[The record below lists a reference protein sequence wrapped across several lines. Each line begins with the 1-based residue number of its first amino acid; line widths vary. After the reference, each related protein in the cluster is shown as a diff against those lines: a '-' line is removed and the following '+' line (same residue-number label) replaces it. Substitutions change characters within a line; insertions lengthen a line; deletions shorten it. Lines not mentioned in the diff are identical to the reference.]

1 MREPLGPASP
11 LPRAGIDAVTDA
23 AILLPPGS
31 SSTGQN
37 QLLFRIYLLYR
48 ILLSVVFLVL
58 MSLPATRQLVGS
70 QDMGLYLLTTI
81 VFMASNIVLLAT
93 NARRVQES
101 NIALVGL
108 FGFDIVCITAVSD
121 ASGGMGSGLPL
132 LLTITI
138 ASSAVLISKRSIS
151 TLVAALAVI
160 ATLADTL
167 RLISSDMVGT
177 SALFPAGLLGLLFFG
192 VSTIVQIVAA
202 RLGRAET
209 IALERAGD
217 LYRLQRLNERIV
229 QNMQTGILTIDAGR
243 RTRVLNGAAGR
254 LLDPSRPLSI
264 EQGRD
269 IADYSPKLAE
279 RLDTFR
285 RSGLQR
291 GSPFMTQR
299 EGAQVVAR
307 FQSLEGED
315 SEQTL
320 VFLEDYRPVAAY
332 AQSLKLTSLGRL
344 AASIAHEV
352 RNPLG
357 AISHATQLLAESE
370 TLDDADRRLIKMILT
385 NSQRVD
391 EIIESVMQIS
401 RREPPK
407 TETLSLGS
415 WIPEFRQRY
424 AETREESGAL
434 SIEYVEPNAKIRF
447 DPEHLERVLGNLL
460 DNAMRHGEERTGR
473 RRAEIRVRVAQNR
486 DECVL
491 EIYDEGSGVAG
502 PDIARLFEPFFT
514 RSQGGTGL
522 GLYVCREL
530 CELNQARI
538 SYAPTTDGRSRFQ
551 INVQQQE

>member
-1 MREPLGPASP
+1 M
-11 LPRAGIDAVTDA
+11 TDA

-31 SSTGQN
+31 GNVGQN

-48 ILLSVVFLVL
+48 ILLSIIFLAL
-58 MSLPATRQLVGS
+58 LSHPATRQLVGS
-70 QDMGLYLLTTI
+70 LDGRLYLFASI
-81 VFMASNIVLLAT
+81 VFLISNAGLLGT
-93 NARRVQES
+93 NARRVQGS
-101 NIALVGL
+101 DARLVVL
-108 FGFDIVCITAVSD
+108 FSFDVLCITAISD
-121 ASGGMGSGLPL
+121 ASGGMSSGLPL

-138 ASSAVLISKRSIS
+138 ASSAVLIRKSSIT
-151 TLVAALAVI
+151 TLVAALAVL
-160 ATLADTL
+160 ATLGDTL
-167 RLISSDMVGT
+167 RLISLDVLGT
-177 SALFPAGLLGLLFFG
+177 SALFPAGLLGMLFFG
-192 VSTIVQIVAA
+192 VSLIVQIVAT

-209 IALERAGD
+209 IALKRAGD

-229 QNMQTGILTIDAGR
+229 QNMQTGILTVDAKR
-243 RTRVLNGAAGR
+243 QTRILNGAAGR
-254 LLDPSRPLSI
+254 LLDASRPLSI

-279 RLDTFR
+279 RLETFR

-299 EGAQVVAR
+299 EGTQVVAR

-315 SEQTL
+315 ADQTL

-357 AISHATQLLAESE
+357 AISHATQLLAESPS
-370 TLDDADRRLIKMILT
+370 LDEADQKLIQMILT

-391 EIIESVMQIS
+391 DIVESVMQIS

-407 TETLSLGS
+407 TETLHLRP
-415 WIPEFRQRY
+415 WMTEFHQRY
-424 AETREESGAL
+424 GETREGAGTL
-434 SIEYVEPNAKIRF
+434 TIEYVDPAATVFF
-447 DPEHLERVLGNLL
+447 DPEHLDRILGNLV
-460 DNAMRHGEERTGR
+460 DNAMRHGCEKTGK
-473 RRAEIRVRVAQNR
+473 RRAEIRVRVASNVN
-486 DECVL
+486 ECVI
-491 EIYDEGSGVAG
+491 EIYDEGKGVASS
-502 PDIARLFEPFFT
+502 DIGRLFEPFFT
-514 RSQGGTGL
+514 RSVGGSGL

-538 SYAPTTDGRSRFQ
+538 GYAPTSDGRSRFQ
-551 INVQQQE
+551 IGVQQQE

>member
-1 MREPLGPASP
+1 
-11 LPRAGIDAVTDA
+11 VTDA

-31 SSTGQN
+31 GAVGQN

-48 ILLSVVFLVL
+48 ILLSVIFLVL
-58 MSLPATRQLVGS
+58 LSLPATRQLVGS
-70 QDMGLYLLTTI
+70 QDGGLYLLVTV
-81 VFMASNIVLLAT
+81 VFLISNVALLGA
-93 NARRVQES
+93 NARRVQRSEV
-101 NIALVGL
+101 ALVAM

-121 ASGGMGSGLPL
+121 ASGGMSSGLPL

-138 ASSAVLISKRSIS
+138 ASSAVLISKRSIA
-151 TLVAALAVI
+151 TLVAALAVL

-167 RLISSDMVGT
+167 RLISLDIAGT

-192 VSTIVQIVAA
+192 VSLIVQIVAA

-217 LYRLQRLNERIV
+217 LYRLQRLKERIV
-229 QNMQTGILTIDAGR
+229 QNMQTGILTIDAQR
-243 RTRVLNGAAGR
+243 RTRILNGAAGR
-254 LLDPSRPLSI
+254 LLDPTRPLAI

-269 IADYSPKLAE
+269 IGEYSPKLAE
-279 RLDTFR
+279 RLETFR

-315 SEQTL
+315 ADQTL

-357 AISHATQLLAESE
+357 AISHAAQLLAESP
-370 TLDDADRRLIKMILT
+370 TLDAADQKLIRMILT

-391 EIIESVMQIS
+391 EIVESVMQIS

-407 TETLSLGS
+407 TETLRLVA
-415 WIPEFRQRY
+415 WMDQFRQRY
-424 AETREESGAL
+424 AETREETGRL
-434 SIEYVEPNAKIRF
+434 IIEYVDPSATILF
-447 DPEHLERVLGNLL
+447 DPEHLDRVLGNLV
-460 DNAMRHGEERTGR
+460 DNAMRHGCEKTGH
-473 RRAEIRVRVAQNR
+473 RRAEIRVRVAPGHN
-486 DECVL
+486 ECIIEV
-491 EIYDEGSGVAG
+491 YDQGSGVARA
-502 PDIARLFEPFFT
+502 DIGRLFEPFFT
-514 RSQGGTGL
+514 RSAGGSGL

-551 INVQQQE
+551 INIQQQE